1 MNVKKYLVVGLG
13 HFGLNLALR
22 LADAGA
28 EVIAID
34 NHQDK
39 IDLISDKVT
48 HAICMD
54 STDART
60 LKSLGVKDVDAA
72 IVAIGEGFES
82 SLMTTAILQEIG
94 VKRIMNRVI
103 SPIHERLLK
112 SMNITELLVP
122 EAEAA
127 EHLANRLMIPGLLES
142 YELSKDYGIFEVKAP
157 AEFVG
162 KTLIEL
168 NLRKEYNM
176 NLVTVKRI
184 KKKGGLITLGERGE
198 IEVIGVPSPDFIIEK
213 EDILIL
219 FGKEKHIRSL
229 LESSII

>member
-1 MNVKKYLVVGLG
+1 MTIKKFLVIGLG

-22 LADAGA
+22 LSEAGA

-39 IDLISDKVT
+39 IDLISDRVT
-48 HAICMD
+48 HALCMD

-60 LKSLGVKDVDAA
+60 MKSLGIKDVDTA

-82 SLMTTAILQEIG
+82 SILTTAILQEIG

-103 SPIHERLLK
+103 SPVHERLLK
-112 SMNITELLVP
+112 AMNITELLVP

-142 YELSKDYGIFEVKAP
+142 YELSKEYGIFEVIAP
-157 AEFVG
+157 EEFIG
-162 KTLIEL
+162 KTLLEL
-168 NLRKEYNM
+168 NLRKQYNM
-176 NLVTVKRI
+176 NLITIKR
-184 KKKGGLITLGERGE
+184 KKKSGGLITLGERSE
-198 IEVIGVPSPDFIIEK
+198 IEVIGVPSPELKIIK

-219 FGKEKHIRSL
+219 FGKEKHIRIL
-229 LESSII
+229 LESSFI